1 MTPLEFRTKLVSQII
16 EKYGEDTES
25 YRRGGRPCT
34 ADNPFRLVERYFH
47 SHTPVTKKE
56 TIPENVVLFA
66 KNVAS
71 ENNHDMNVSGVME
84 PSVLL
89 LVLKFITKL

>member
-1 MTPLEFRTKLVSQII
+1 MTSLEFGTKLVSQII
-16 EKYGEDTES
+16 EKYGEDTEN

-34 ADNPFRLVERYFH
+34 ADNPFRLVERHFH
-47 SHTPVTKKE
+47 SYIPATKKE
-56 TIPENVVLFA
+56 IMPENVVLFV

-71 ENNHDMNVSGVME
+71 EKNHDMNMSGVME
-84 PSVLL
+84 PSVLV